1 MKKRIIAVMCII
13 LSIGLL
19 FGESDTNAST
29 KSPLIYAG
37 SENITGGKYTLGQK
51 SRLRLNI
58 KNKKQYK
65 KITFKTE
72 NFKKKRNCYGRNF

>member
-19 FGESDTNAST
+19 FGKNDTNAST
-29 KSPLIYAG
+29 KSALIYAG

-58 KNKKQYK
+58 KNIAPTISFSWSTIAARDKD
-65 KITFKTE
+65 IVIPS
-72 NFKKKRNCYGRNF
+72 

>member
-1 MKKRIIAVMCII
+1 MYEFTKDCMIGIKEIDDEHKKLFDMINDAIALAGKTEDVMCII

-51 SRLRLNI
+51 
-58 KNKKQYK
+58 
-65 KITFKTE
+65 T
-72 NFKKKRNCYGRNF
+72 

>member
-51 SRLRLNI
+51 
-58 KNKKQYK
+58 
-65 KITFKTE
+65 
-72 NFKKKRNCYGRNF
+72 